1 MCLFHKAS
9 SNLTLRTPPY
19 ILPSDTDRLAHLRLE
34 PFATAAAAEAAARPS
49 LALKGPAAPQ
59 KPLTAESEC
68 AICFEVN
75 LEEDG
80 SHNPLSYCVLCG
92 QSVHAEC
99 QGHWNRS
106 SGHGAGGACVYC
118 RSVGTVKAVP

>member
-1 MCLFHKAS
+1 MCLFCKAS
-9 SNLTLRTPPY
+9 SNLTSGTFPP
-19 ILPSDTDRLAHLRLE
+19 ILPPDTDRLAHLRLE
-34 PFATAAAAEAAARPS
+34 PFAAAAAAEAAARPS
-49 LALKGPAAPQ
+49 PALKGPAAPQ

-68 AICFEVN
+68 AICFEVI

-80 SHNPLSYCVLCG
+80 SHDPLSYCVVCG

-106 SGHGAGGACVYC
+106 PGHGAGGACVYC
-118 RSVGTVKAVP
+118 RSVGTVKAAP

>member
-1 MCLFHKAS
+1 MCLSPVS
-9 SNLTLRTPPY
+9 SNLTLETFTPLSPH
-19 ILPSDTDRLAHLRLE
+19 TDRLAHLRLE
-34 PFATAAAAEAAARPS
+34 PFAAAAAAAAARPAP
-49 LALKGPAAPQ
+49 ALKGPAAPQ
-59 KPLTAESEC
+59 KPLNADSEC
-68 AICFEVN
+68 AICFEVI

-80 SHNPLSYCVLCG
+80 SHDPLSYCVVCG

-118 RSVGTVKAVP
+118 RSVGTVKAAP